1 MTIKVVWFNS
11 EKTIILQKREPGWTW
26 EDFDAAVDQY
36 VDMARSVD
44 HKTAIIIDCLDAPNP
59 PSSSVLSHYRR
70 AGNLTPQNL
79 VRMVV
84 VSEERGFMGITGR
97 SYVSVAPG
105 AGEFLHFVQTIEE
118 AEALCYEVLALA
130 SNEDQSPE

>member
-1 MTIKVVWFNS
+1 MTIKVGWFNS

-44 HKTAIIIDCLDAPNP
+44 HKTAIIVDCLDAPDP
-59 PSSSVLSHYRR
+59 PSSAVLGHYRR
-70 AGNLTPQNL
+70 AGNLKPENL

-84 VSEERGFMGITGR
+84 VSEERGFMGTTGR
-97 SYVSVAPG
+97 VYVSAAPD

-130 SNEDQSPE
+130 SNEDQSPG